1 MESYLNAL
9 ENDFQIEPP
18 RRTTQLDFAIEALR
32 NAILNGEL
40 KLGER
45 VNEVTLTTKLG
56 ISRTTFRE
64 ALRQMEQ
71 AGLLVRVPFR
81 GTFVR
86 DFSEEE
92 IDDINNLRSALETY
106 AAEMIIESGRNRRE
120 DLAPLYQIVEQMDK
134 IDAEKDAAQTNMMHI
149 KFHDALLNLGGSKA
163 LSAIWNDLAL
173 QFWVTMRVSQL
184 SFFEQGEAGSFAAS
198 HREIVD
204 ALAGGDLK
212 QFRQVIRAHV
222 SHPQK
227 FPDTPKGVPHEN
239 HETASSGRPDRRV
252 SD

>member
-1 MESYLNAL
+1 M
-9 ENDFQIEPP
+9 
-18 RRTTQLDFAIEALR
+18 
-32 NAILNGEL
+32 
-40 KLGER
+40 
-45 VNEVTLTTKLG
+45 TLTAKLG

-106 AAEMIIESGRNRRE
+106 AAERMIESGRTRWE
-120 DLAPLYQIVEQMDK
+120 DLAPLYQIVDQMK
-134 IDAEKDAAQTNMMHI
+134 EINAEEDAAQTNMLHI

-198 HREIVD
+198 HRKIVD

-212 QFRQVIRAHV
+212 RFRQVIREHV
-222 SHPQK
+222 SHPK
-227 FPDTPKGVPHEN
+227 PLPETPKGEPNESLDA
-239 HETASSGRPDRRV
+239 ESPSRPDRGR